1 MGRDRIPVI
10 LRFDPVQFLPRQ
22 PARQPA
28 QAARQRGQPA
38 RPCQEQEAQAGAG
51 GRALPAVLLCDLLV
65 SLSGGRRHRQRRRE
79 RVDADLQRST
89 APTML
94 LRPAGAIALSLGS
107 KSHRPWL
114 YHHSG
119 NVIRALQTSARAKPS
134 RPCGIGVGLD
144 RFFSAGSKRSLTVSS
159 TYLQSSRSPNVE
171 VSPSNPTSPL
181 RDFETSSLDGRI
193 IKTLQATRMLKPTP
207 IQAHAIPLLIAG
219 HDVMASSHTGSG
231 KTLMFGLPLLQSII
245 KVSNKRGNGTM
256 GRPSA
261 LVIAPT
267 RELAIQIEG
276 VLKSFKS
283 MQLNICLATGGS
295 DTRQQRQ
302 RLPSCHVLVGTP
314 GRIVQFIDERNLS
327 LGDTDFL
334 VIDEADR
341 LLDLGFE
348 KELTRIARS
357 ISKQKQSVLC
367 SATFPEGVQRLAAD
381 FLRPDYYFVSV
392 GRVGS
397 TQSNIRQRFEWVD
410 TYAPKNRRPNNTA
423 KVEAV
428 TRNVQRFWRSNPP
441 KTQNSVVVFCNTKDG
456 AEEYGRA
463 LLSKFKNKQVRVIH
477 GDKPQSERNSAI
489 RYE

>member
-1 MGRDRIPVI
+1 
-10 LRFDPVQFLPRQ
+10 
-22 PARQPA
+22 
-28 QAARQRGQPA
+28 
-38 RPCQEQEAQAGAG
+38 
-51 GRALPAVLLCDLLV
+51 
-65 SLSGGRRHRQRRRE
+65 
-79 RVDADLQRST
+79 
-89 APTML
+89 
-94 LRPAGAIALSLGS
+94 
-107 KSHRPWL
+107 
-114 YHHSG
+114 
-119 NVIRALQTSARAKPS
+119 
-134 RPCGIGVGLD
+134 
-144 RFFSAGSKRSLTVSS
+144 
-159 TYLQSSRSPNVE
+159 
-171 VSPSNPTSPL
+171 
-181 RDFETSSLDGRI
+181 
-193 IKTLQATRMLKPTP
+193 
-207 IQAHAIPLLIAG
+207 
-219 HDVMASSHTGSG
+219 
-231 KTLMFGLPLLQSII
+231 
-245 KVSNKRGNGTM
+245 M

-267 RELAIQIEG
+267 RELAIQIDG
-276 VLKSFKS
+276 VLKGFKS

-302 RLPSCHVLVGTP
+302 RLPSCDVLVGTP

-428 TRNVQRFWRSNPP
+428 TSNVQRFWSSNPP
-441 KTQNSVVVFCNTKDG
+441 KTQNSVIVFCNTKDG

-463 LLSKFKNKQVRVIH
+463 LLRKFKNKQVRVIH
-477 GDKPQSERNSAI
+477 GDKPQSVRNSAI

>member
-1 MGRDRIPVI
+1 
-10 LRFDPVQFLPRQ
+10 
-22 PARQPA
+22 
-28 QAARQRGQPA
+28 
-38 RPCQEQEAQAGAG
+38 
-51 GRALPAVLLCDLLV
+51 
-65 SLSGGRRHRQRRRE
+65 
-79 RVDADLQRST
+79 
-89 APTML
+89 ML
-94 LRPAGAIALSLGS
+94 IRPAGAIALSLGW
-107 KSHRPWL
+107 KSHRPCVL
-114 YHHSG
+114 FHPG
-119 NVIRALQTSARAKPS
+119 NAIRALRPSASASVKPS
-134 RPCGIGVGLD
+134 RHCGIGLGLG
-144 RFFSAGSKRSLTVSS
+144 RFNAGGTRPLTATTS
-159 TYLQSSRSPNVE
+159 TYLQSSPPNVE

-181 RDFETSSLDGRI
+181 KDFETSSLDRRI
-193 IKTLQATRMLKPTP
+193 IRALQATRLSKPTP
-207 IQAHAIPLLIAG
+207 IQAHAIPLLLAS

-245 KVSNKRGNGTM
+245 KVPKKRGNGTM
-256 GRPSA
+256 GQPSA

-276 VLKSFKS
+276 VLKGFKA
-283 MQLNICLATGGS
+283 MPLNICLATGGS

-302 RLPSCHVLVGTP
+302 RLPSCDVLVGTP

-341 LLDLGFE
+341 MLDLGFE

-357 ISKQKQSVLC
+357 IKKQKQSVLC

-428 TRNVQRFWRSNPP
+428 TRNVQKFWSSNPP
-441 KTQNSVVVFCNTKDG
+441 KNQNSVIVFCNTKDG

-463 LLSKFKNKQVRVIH
+463 LLSKFKNRNVRVIH

-489 RYE
+489 RYERIYVVFTCLVH